1 MLVSYEIIN
10 SSYNPAKKPC
20 EEAEDEQDN
29 PENVTP
35 LYCINEHE
43 KPESETKIS

>member
-35 LYCINEHE
+35 LQSIDEH
-43 KPESETKIS
+43 KQPEDETKN